1 MKSLTKKA
9 LSLAMAIAMAG
20 SCMAF
25 ASGVTIG
32 EVKDEGTTTV
42 NIPYTTTETDQ
53 LTVIVYEVADKNDD
67 ALPAIDTIG
76 YINQFDAPAM
86 EADATEATGTITF
99 TMKDDFVA
107 GDVLADGT
115 YKIIMGGTGVGEAA
129 VAYLV
134 VGEEEVTII
143 YGDVNDDKIV
153 DAIDASW
160 VLTKVAE
167 SSTVLANEAAAD
179 VDASGVIDAIDASWI
194 LTKVAESST
203 VFPAESK

>member
-25 ASGVTIG
+25 ASDVTIG
-32 EVKDEGTTTV
+32 DVVDEGTTTV

-67 ALPAIDTIG
+67 AAPAIDTIG

-86 EADATEATGTITF
+86 EADATEAAGTVTF
-99 TMKDDFVA
+99 TMKDDFVDA
-107 GDVLADGT
+107 VNSVLAEGT

-143 YGDVNDDKIV
+143 YGDVTGEGQITTTDVGLILRW
-153 DAIDASW
+153 I
-160 VLTKVAE
+160 
-167 SSTVLANEAAAD
+167 AD
-179 VDASGVIDAIDASWI
+179 NSV
-194 LTKVAESST
+194 E
-203 VFPAESK
+203 FPANNK

>member
-25 ASGVTIG
+25 ASDVTIG
-32 EVKDEGTTTV
+32 DVVDEGTTTV

-53 LTVIVYEVADKNDD
+53 LTVIVYEVESKTDD
-67 ALPAIDTIG
+67 ALPAIETIG

-86 EADATEATGTITF
+86 AADATEATGTVTF
-99 TMKDDFVA
+99 TMKDDFVD
-107 GDVLADGT
+107 GDVLAEGT

-134 VGEEEVTII
+134 VGEEEVEVTIK
-143 YGDVNDDKIV
+143 GDVNGDNI
-153 DAIDASW
+153 I
-160 VLTKVAE
+160 
-167 SSTVLANEAAAD
+167 NIAD
-179 VDASGVIDAIDASWI
+179 VTDILNHYLGTAILADEKIADVNGDNI
-194 LTKVAESST
+194 VNIADVTDVLNHYLGTALLQ
-203 VFPAESK
+203 

>member
-25 ASGVTIG
+25 ASDVTIG
-32 EVKDEGTTTV
+32 EVVDEGTTTV

-53 LTVIVYEVADKNDD
+53 LTVIVYEVESKTDD

-86 EADATEATGTITF
+86 EADATEATGTVTF

-107 GDVLADGT
+107 GDVLAEGT

-134 VGEEEVTII
+134 VGEEEVEVTIKGDI
-143 YGDVNDDKIV
+143 NGDGIVNIGDVTAVLNHYLGTALLADPSIANVNGDDVVNIGDV
-153 DAIDASW
+153 TA
-160 VLTKVAE
+160 VLNHYLGTA
-167 SSTVLANEAAAD
+167 L
-179 VDASGVIDAIDASWI
+179 
-194 LTKVAESST
+194 LQ
-203 VFPAESK
+203 